1 MPSTTTTTTTT
12 TTSPNRPLFSARRT
26 PGRRE
31 GGAPLP
37 LNSRA
42 PLREEFSRT
51 AKFQFRAQPKLVPSL
66 IQKKFLGSHIAS
78 FSTPASAVDPQNP
91 FGAPLPPRIKNIAP
105 PHVKA
110 RSGAPPPQK
119 GVLPD
124 STPPVPRQQ
133 DRDRNCI
140 PQSVLANPPAPRP
153 LIT

>member
-91 FGAPLPPRIKNIAP
+91 FDAPLPPRIKNTAP
-105 PHVKA
+105 PQVK
-110 RSGAPPPQK
+110 SGQGPRLHRRVSCLTAP
-119 GVLPD
+119 LP
-124 STPPVPRQQ
+124 SPGSRTATATVSRNQSSPILQLQ
-133 DRDRNCI
+133 DR
-140 PQSVLANPPAPRP
+140 
-153 LIT
+153 